1 MKLLSAAFALGL
13 TASLAGT
20 ALADCPG
27 HSASTVKP
35 VTTAST
41 VVPTTV
47 VTDDKG

>member
-1 MKLLSAAFALGL
+1 MKLLSAALALGL

-27 HSASTVKP
+27 HNTASTAKP
-35 VTTAST
+35 VTTASS
-41 VVPTTV
+41 TV